1 MADKDEQKPKA
12 KEQRYHIEKDGIR
25 RKIVDTYYDK
35 KRNVVIDVYEVTRN
49 VRNSEKKTISVT
61 TLRKTA
67 SQDKDLQ
74 KKYRRDTTNSS
85 REEVNID
92 G

>member
-1 MADKDEQKPKA
+1 MTDKDEQKPKE
-12 KEQRYHIEKDGIR
+12 KEPRYHIEKDGIR
-25 RKIVDTYYDK
+25 RKIVDTYFDE

-67 SQDKDLQ
+67 SQDKELQ
-74 KKYRRDTTNSS
+74 KKYRRDLTVS
-85 REEVNID
+85 RKEVKID